1 MADLTSD
8 SKNHRCEGLE
18 IGRTGLK
25 PVPKEPPNK
34 YKESGVRTESG
45 GSLKKGELNN
55 TGKNTW
61 SNYTYENNEVLK
73 SEVSDF

>member
-1 MADLTSD
+1 
-8 SKNHRCEGLE
+8 
-18 IGRTGLK
+18 
-25 PVPKEPPNK
+25 
-34 YKESGVRTESG
+34 
-45 GSLKKGELNN
+45 LKKGELNN